1 MADLPPSSS
10 DSLKPSATPSA
21 SAFREPKSQHTS
33 PWIHLALF
41 LGTFASMVIVYS
53 GVSEGPLKTR
63 AIEGAEFAGTLALI
77 LLFHEFG
84 HYFAARIHKVDTSLP
99 YFIPFPIPGVS
110 LLGTF
115 GAVIRMRGT
124 IPNRRALLD
133 IGASGPLAGLCIA
146 IPAYFYGASHSSFV
160 PMVGSDGME
169 LGDSIALKLLD
180 HFAQPVTPP
189 GMELSLNPIA
199 FAAWGGMLVTM
210 INLFPV
216 SQLDGG
222 HVAYSILGPRQNKI
236 GLVVHRAMLGFFF
249 ASVVAYCVRD
259 VRVGIGLYR
268 FGTHVTN
275 SMFWLVWYH
284 VLIVLGSTTATD
296 AALEALPNRM
306 SVRTR
311 ISGLIGIFC
320 LLWLGTEH
328 DAPPFFWVA
337 FTAGLVLFTLLDFR
351 GGLFD
356 DHKLLDHPD
365 VGAPDLGI
373 VRKVIAVVTLVWFVL
388 LLMPA
393 PITM

>member
-10 DSLKPSATPSA
+10 DSLPPSATPSA
-21 SAFREPKSQHTS
+21 SPFREPKSRHTS

-41 LGTFASMVIVYS
+41 LGTVASMVIVYS
-53 GVSEGPLKTR
+53 GVSEGSLRTR
-63 AIEGAEFAGTLALI
+63 AIEGGEFAGTLALI

-84 HYFAARIHKVDTSLP
+84 HYFAARLHKVDTSLP
-99 YFIPFPIPGVS
+99 YFIPFPFPGLS

-115 GAVIRMRGT
+115 GAVIRMRGA

-133 IGASGPLAGLCIA
+133 IGASGPLAGLLVA
-146 IPAYFYGASHSSFV
+146 IPAYFYGASHSTFV
-160 PMVGSDGME
+160 PMVGTGGME

-180 HFAQPVTPP
+180 HLAQPITPP

-236 GLVVHRAMLGFFF
+236 GLVVHRAMLAFFF
-249 ASVVAYCVRD
+249 VSIAAYCLRD
-259 VRVGIGLYR
+259 VRAGIGLYH
-268 FGTHVTN
+268 FGTHVAN
-275 SMFWLVWYH
+275 SMFWFVWYH
-284 VLIVLGSTTATD
+284 VLVVLGTTTAADETLD
-296 AALEALPNRM
+296 SLPNRM
-306 SVRTR
+306 SIRTR
-311 ISGLIGIFC
+311 IAGLLGVFF

-328 DAPPFFWVA
+328 DVSPFFWVA
-337 FTAGLVLFTLLDFR
+337 FASGLFLFTLLDVR
-351 GGLFD
+351 GGLFG
-356 DHKLLDHPD
+356 DHTLLDHPE
-365 VGAPDLGI
+365 VGEPKLGL
-373 VRKVIAVVTLVWFVL
+373 VRTLVAVVTLAWFVL